1 MKTDRFQV
9 EVILIKDILV
19 HEELDPSNSKELI
32 NFLKKSQTLSN
43 PIIVASLGG
52 KKYLQLDGMNRI
64 YSFKTLGLKTI
75 SAQIVDY
82 NDQEKIELSSWLHI
96 LKGDIKEF
104 LNFIKEDKSLVVS
117 QGKMDQVGHR
127 YIKEK
132 DFGRLCSIVTNKKEV
147 FFISTGGN
155 FSEKIKRMNYLVYFY
170 KNNLSRGALPYTL
183 NHDSV
188 KNFFKQYPN
197 DNIIVIF
204 PTFTPQQVIE
214 SAKSGVLLPTGITR
228 HLVKGRVLNIDL
240 PLSLFN
246 NKKPLK
252 EQNEE
257 QDKILLKKRSRLYEE
272 ATVNFE

>member
-1 MKTDRFQV
+1 M
-9 EVILIKDILV
+9 
-19 HEELDPSNSKELI
+19 
-32 NFLKKSQTLSN
+32 
-43 PIIVASLGG
+43 ASLGG

-64 YSFKTLGLKTI
+64 HSFKTLGIKTI
-75 SAQIVDY
+75 TAQIVDY

-104 LNFIKEDKSLVVS
+104 LNFIKKDKSLIVS

-132 DFGRLCSIVTNKKEV
+132 DFGRLCSIVTDKKEV

-155 FSEKIKRMNYLVYFY
+155 FSEKIKRMNYLVSFY

-183 NHDSV
+183 NHDSI
-188 KNFFKQYPN
+188 KKFFKQYSD

-204 PTFTPQQVIE
+204 PTFTPQQIIE

-246 NKKPLK
+246 NKKSPK

>member
-1 MKTDRFQV
+1 MRTDRFLL
-9 EVILIKDILV
+9 EVISIGDILV
-19 HEELDPSNSKELI
+19 HEELDPSNSKELVK
-32 NFLKKSQTLSN
+32 FLQKSQTLSN

-64 YSFKTLGLKTI
+64 HSFKTLGIKTI
-75 SAQIVDY
+75 TTQIVDY
-82 NDQEKIELSSWLHI
+82 NNQEEIELSSWLHI
-96 LKGDIKEF
+96 FNGDMKK
-104 LNFIKEDKSLVVS
+104 FIDFIEKDKTLIVT

-132 DFGRLCSIVTNKKEV
+132 DFGRLCTVVTNKKEV

-155 FSEKIKRMNYLVYFY
+155 FSEKIKRMNYLVSFY

-183 NHDSV
+183 NNDSV
-188 KNFFKQYPN
+188 KNFFKQYPS

-228 HLVKGRVLNIDL
+228 HLVKGRVLNINL
-240 PLSLFN
+240 PLSIFD
-246 NKKPLK
+246 NKKSLA
-252 EQNEE
+252 EQNKK
-257 QDKILLKKRSRLYEE
+257 QDEILLKKRSRLYEE
-272 ATVNFE
+272 ATINFE

>member
-155 FSEKIKRMNYLVYFY
+155 FSEKIKRMNYLVSFY

-183 NHDSV
+183 NHDSI

-204 PTFTPQQVIE
+204 PTFTPQQIIE
-214 SAKSGVLLPTGITR
+214 SAKSGILLPTGITR

-246 NKKPLK
+246 NKKSLK

-257 QDKILLKKRSRLYEE
+257 QDRILLKKRSRLYEE